1 MVFPFVICSDTC
13 SFVISLTGF
22 REFFNSP
29 LSLFCI
35 TVKINFSQRFLTG
48 YNIFSMSP
56 NSVKTEFSLLIG
68 QFLLL
73 RNFFF
78 RCLGKWRLSTIL
90 SSWINQDF
98 NFSRSRLDTQI
109 SNRNF
114 LFGNITIFP
123 SRSQIL
129 SSLNKFLRYS
139 CPALCGFLSTRFFAR
154 SPNLFP
160 L

>member
-90 SSWINQDF
+90 SSWIDQDF

-114 LFGNITIFP
+114 LLWKYHNFP
-123 SRSQIL
+123 QSVANTFFFEQVFAI
-129 SSLNKFLRYS
+129 
-139 CPALCGFLSTRFFAR
+139 FLSGFMRVSFNSVFCQV
-154 SPNLFP
+154 S
-160 L
+160 

>member
-114 LFGNITIFP
+114 LFWKYHNFP
-123 SRSQIL
+123 QSVANTFFSEQVFAI
-129 SSLNKFLRYS
+129 
-139 CPALCGFLSTRFFAR
+139 FLSGFMRVSFNSVFCQV
-154 SPNLFP
+154 S
-160 L
+160 